1 MSNKTMEHIWKELQK
16 QHGEEGLFH
25 GNDDMTTFTDV
36 ISSGSHLVDDAL
48 GIWGLPRGR
57 VIQFAGQEGSGKTY
71 MSLIAIAEYQK
82 THSDGWAM
90 FIDAEYT
97 FDSDWAEKLGID
109 LSRLIV
115 YRENSGIKI
124 FERIIGQPSKT
135 VNKKSKLGVLDLELQ
150 NPTGLGLIVLDSLA
164 GMAPPAEETSEVG
177 KNNMA
182 LMARFLPPELR
193 KLTPLLSLTG
203 VTMIFINQ
211 IRFTPGVVY
220 GNPETSPG
228 GTALK
233 HAHTM
238 MLNFSR
244 IAAKN
249 STIESEDGERI
260 GHHVRVRVDKNKLA
274 PPFRVAEIAIT
285 YESGI
290 TEHNIEL
297 RTLGAKYGVIER
309 PNNKVWI
316 LDGEKY
322 NGKDAMAEAL
332 LDKELQLSVLER
344 VKEAKLSCSRKPITI
359 KQKTKV
365 EEVE

>member
-1 MSNKTMEHIWKELQK
+1 MSNKSMADIWKELQK
-16 QHGEEGLFH
+16 QHGSEGLYH

-36 ISSGSHLVDDAL
+36 ISSGSYLLDDAL

-57 VIQFAGQEGSGKTY
+57 IIQFAGQEGSGKTY
-71 MSLIAIAEYQK
+71 MSLIAIAEYQRANP
-82 THSDGWAM
+82 DGWAM
-90 FIDAEYT
+90 FIDAEFT
-97 FDSDWAEKLGID
+97 FDSSWAERLGVD
-109 LSRLIV
+109 LDRLIV

-124 FERIIGQPSKT
+124 FERLVGQPSKT
-135 VNKKSKLGVLDLELQ
+135 TNKKSKLGVLDLEIE

-164 GMAPPAEETSEVG
+164 AMQPPAEETSEVG
-177 KNNMA
+177 KPNMA

-193 KLTPLLSLTG
+193 KLTPMLSLSG
-203 VTMIFINQ
+203 VTMIIINQ
-211 IRFTPGVVY
+211 VRLTPGVMY

-228 GTALK
+228 GNALK

-249 STIESEDGERI
+249 SVIESSNGEQI
-260 GHHVRVRVDKNKLA
+260 GHHVRVRIDKNKLA

-285 YESGI
+285 YNSGI

-297 RTLGAKYGVIER
+297 RELGAKYGVIER

-322 NGKDAMAEAL
+322 NGKDAIAEVL
-332 LDKELQLSVLER
+332 LDKDLQVSLLEKI
-344 VKEAKLSCSRKPITI
+344 KEAKKNCKIAATTI
-359 KQKTKV
+359 EEIE
-365 EEVE
+365 EEV